1 MTALQEMT
9 GCDLDDEASVR
20 SAIASLTPLKR
31 QQLLAQGQELKRDLL
46 TKQEHAEER
55 SLYFDEVN
63 RSADQAGLPV
73 DKDGAFLAKKVRAT
87 KSDEKK
93 APALLINRPLSLTIL
108 HPLCRSNS
116 LQIAAYMSTSNE
128 EIPHLFL
135 LEALASSPYLIKVA
149 LAEARDPAAASAAQN
164 DLAEVEAALSVL
176 KVGGWRE
183 GEAAGR
189 PPFVRRNLLLLHAH
203 LYRER
208 LRALVFAESTTLACA
223 ETVERARRLLDM
235 LLAYSLQV
243 GWVRATMCITEL
255 QGLVTNGLWDPRED
269 ECRSH
274 MKTKLAAVG
283 LKLPKI
289 SLAGHC
295 SDVAPGERVKLTVTL
310 TRLHAHSPAEM
321 AALAAEV
328 ESAGEIT
335 DNSSSQPEAPAQAP
349 ASQDEVPSFGGAE
362 DGSAGDDLSGN
373 RSLAEAFG
381 GEAAALGKEGWWLV
395 VESVRP
401 PIPAALAKQR
411 GDDHS
416 TEPQHNSM
424 VGRQALSP
432 SLDDPQWCADIEFD
446 APSTPGEYKVI
457 IHVRSS
463 SMIGVDA
470 RRKVSFSVRSSMVK
484 RSLPS
489 SSSGTSTE
497 GTEPCETM
505 EAMDAA
511 IAEIEEEAC
520 YGRSNLQQQQGS
532 SIPEEEEGEGTVASE
547 DTKEAAAAAPEL
559 Q

>member
-1 MTALQEMT
+1 
-9 GCDLDDEASVR
+9 
-20 SAIASLTPLKR
+20 
-31 QQLLAQGQELKRDLL
+31 
-46 TKQEHAEER
+46 
-55 SLYFDEVN
+55 
-63 RSADQAGLPV
+63 
-73 DKDGAFLAKKVRAT
+73 
-87 KSDEKK
+87 
-93 APALLINRPLSLTIL
+93 
-108 HPLCRSNS
+108 
-116 LQIAAYMSTSNE
+116 
-128 EIPHLFL
+128 
-135 LEALASSPYLIKVA
+135 
-149 LAEARDPAAASAAQN
+149 
-164 DLAEVEAALSVL
+164 
-176 KVGGWRE
+176 
-183 GEAAGR
+183 
-189 PPFVRRNLLLLHAH
+189 
-203 LYRER
+203 
-208 LRALVFAESTTLACA
+208 
-223 ETVERARRLLDM
+223 
-235 LLAYSLQV
+235 
-243 GWVRATMCITEL
+243 
-255 QGLVTNGLWDPRED
+255 
-269 ECRSH
+269 

-362 DGSAGDDLSGN
+362 EGSAGDDLSGN

-395 VESVRP
+395 VESVRL

-416 TEPQHNSM
+416 TEPQH
-424 VGRQALSP
+424 VLDGRPAGALA
-432 SLDDPQWCADIEFD
+432 LFDDPQWCADIEFD

-511 IAEIEEEAC
+511 NRRDR
-520 YGRSNLQQQQGS
+520 GGGVLR
-532 SIPEEEEGEGTVASE
+532 P
-547 DTKEAAAAAPEL
+547 
-559 Q
+559 